1 MLHVV
6 LTLCLFFFTAV
17 PFSLSAQST
26 PPGSAPPVHGSV
38 AKVFPA
44 IYAADTLSMLRN
56 QEATKPYW
64 VPTESEL
71 NTKNTEDVS
80 LFLNYDIVAYYGHPN
95 SKVMGIL
102 GRLSKE
108 EVERQLTE
116 YAAQFKA
123 VNGGKGVRTAFYII
137 FGTVWPEGEIGIIG
151 ETRLMEYIDYALEH
165 DMLVF
170 LDHQIGKYTPL
181 QALRRLLPWLRY
193 PNVHLA
199 LDPEWRTTKPMQEIG
214 FVYGEEI
221 NQVQQV
227 MEDYII
233 ENNIPGERILVIHQ
247 FKPVM
252 IEGRGSVKTNF
263 ERVRLVHCAD
273 GWGTASQK
281 LGSYGQNALATNMPI
296 KGFKVFLP
304 STTTNNVDK
313 PVFTPQQV
321 MNLNPRPYLIM
332 YQ

>member
-1 MLHVV
+1 MF
-6 LTLCLFFFTAV
+6 CLIFFTAV
-17 PFSLSAQST
+17 PLSLSAQST
-26 PPGSAPPVHGSV
+26 PPGSAPPVHGFA

-44 IYAADTLSMLRN
+44 IYTASSLSVFRN
-56 QEATKPYW
+56 QEAAKPYW
-64 VPTESEL
+64 VPAQSEL
-71 NTKNTEDVS
+71 NAKQTEDSS
-80 LFLNYDIVAYYGHPN
+80 LLLNNDIVAYYGHPN
-95 SKVMGIL
+95 STVMGIL

-108 EVERQLTE
+108 EAERQLTE
-116 YAAQFKA
+116 YAAQFKE
-123 VNGGKGVRTAFYII
+123 VNGGRNVLTAFYII

-151 ETRLMEYIDYALEH
+151 ETRLMEYINYALEH
-165 DMLVF
+165 NMLVF

-181 QALRRLLPWLRY
+181 QAMRRLLPWLRY

-214 FVYGEEI
+214 FVRGEEI
-221 NQVQQV
+221 NQVQKV
-227 MEDYII
+227 MEDYMI
-233 ENNIPGERILVIHQ
+233 ENKIAGERLLVIHQ

-252 IEGRGSVKTNF
+252 IEGRGSIKANF

-281 LGSYGQNALATNMPI
+281 LGSYNQNALATNMPI

-304 STTTNNVDK
+304 SATTNNVDR
-313 PVFTPQQV
+313 PVFTPRQV
-321 MNLNPRPYLIM
+321 MSLTPRPYLIM